1 MRIVFAGT
9 PAFAASALIAL
20 VARGVEVVSVLTQ
33 PDRPAGRGLKPSISA
48 VKQAALAR
56 GLCVLQPPS
65 LRDPAW
71 IERLTREPVDAWVVA
86 AYGLLLPQPIL
97 DAPRLGCLNIHAS
110 LLPRWRGAAPIQ
122 RALLA
127 GDRDTGIT
135 IMRMDA
141 GLDTGPILLERS
153 IAIGA
158 DDTSGSLHDRLA
170 RLGAE
175 LICEALDRTERG
187 ELVPRPQPVDGATYA
202 AKIDKREALI
212 DWHRPAAELDRL
224 IRAMSPVPG
233 AQTTLD
239 GAVIKLW
246 RAHPVEG
253 SGAPPGMVCD
263 HAPGRLTISCGVG
276 ALSVAELQR
285 SGGRRLPVDL
295 FLRGTPV
302 SPSARFGA

>member
-9 PAFAASALIAL
+9 PAFAASALVAL
-20 VARGVEVVSVLTQ
+20 VSRGDQVVSVLTQ

-48 VKQAALAR
+48 VKQAALER
-56 GLCVLQPPS
+56 GLNVLQPPS

-71 IERLTREPVDAWVVA
+71 IERLAREPADAWVVA

-97 DAPRLGCLNIHAS
+97 DLPRLGCLNIHAS

-127 GDRDTGIT
+127 GDRETGIT

-141 GLDTGPILLERS
+141 GLDTGPILLER
-153 IAIGA
+153 AITIDA
-158 DDTSGSLHDRLA
+158 DDTSGSLHERLA
-170 RLGAE
+170 RLGAG
-175 LICEALDRTERG
+175 LICEALDRYDRG
-187 ELVPRPQPVDGATYA
+187 ELVPRRQPVEGVTYA

-212 DWHRPAAELDRL
+212 DWHRPAAEIDRL
-224 IRAMSPVPG
+224 IRAMSPAPG

-239 GAVIKLW
+239 GAVIKIW
-246 RAHPVEG
+246 SARPVDG
-253 SGAPPGMVCD
+253 DGAPAGTVCHRGD
-263 HAPGRLTISCGVG
+263 GPLTISCGVG
-276 ALSVAELQR
+276 ALSVPELQR
-285 SGGRRLPVDL
+285 SGGRRLPADV

-302 SPSARFGA
+302 SPGARFGA